1 MTPEQIERVE
11 VIVKRIAASDDFAI
25 GFYERLFA
33 TAPETRAMFPDL
45 DAQREKLRTELETL
59 VRLIRNL
66 DELEAEAGTLGARHR
81 GYGVRATHYRIARD
95 AMTGSL
101 EDLLGDEF
109 TAPDREAW
117 GRAYDLIAELMQ
129 A

>member
-1 MTPEQIERVE
+1 MTPEQLDRVDLL
-11 VIVKRIAASDDFAI
+11 VKRIAASDEFAVR
-25 GFYERLFA
+25 FYDRLFA
-33 TAPETRAMFPDL
+33 AAPETRAMFPDL
-45 DAQREKLRTELETL
+45 DAQRDKLRTELETL
-59 VRLIRNL
+59 VRLIRNI
-66 DELEAEAGTLGARHR
+66 DALEAEAGALGARHR
-81 GYGVRATHYRIARD
+81 SYGVRAAHFRLARD

-117 GRAYDLIAELMQ
+117 SRAYDLIAELMQ